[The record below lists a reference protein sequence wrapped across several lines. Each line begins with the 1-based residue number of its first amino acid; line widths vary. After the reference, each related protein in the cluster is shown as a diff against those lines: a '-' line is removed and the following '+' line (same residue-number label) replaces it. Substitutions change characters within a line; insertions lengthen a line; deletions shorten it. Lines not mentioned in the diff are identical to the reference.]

1 MIWLCF
7 VAGCSDFAFKH
18 FDTTEPRARF
28 NKVQP
33 STMGKSKPLVG
44 ILLGI
49 QVVLPT
55 DVDTTQAPAHTD
67 DRNLKCLELLEFAI
81 DREVFSVG
89 ESKS

>member
-1 MIWLCF
+1 M
-7 VAGCSDFAFKH
+7 
-18 FDTTEPRARF
+18 TRF
-28 NKVQP
+28 
-33 STMGKSKPLVG
+33 SLPLWGSLNPWFG

-49 QVVLPT
+49 QAVLPT